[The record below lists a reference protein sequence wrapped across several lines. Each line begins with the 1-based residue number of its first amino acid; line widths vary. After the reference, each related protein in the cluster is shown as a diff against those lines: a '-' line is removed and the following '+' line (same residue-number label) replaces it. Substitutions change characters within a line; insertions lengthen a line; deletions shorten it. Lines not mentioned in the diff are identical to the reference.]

1 MSNDEPADSAIQP
14 RGGLPRSR
22 LIVRLSEGVLEAAES
37 QGKDEKYASAAATWE
52 AWNPLEPSFEVF

>member
-1 MSNDEPADSAIQP
+1 M
-14 RGGLPRSR
+14 GGLPRSR